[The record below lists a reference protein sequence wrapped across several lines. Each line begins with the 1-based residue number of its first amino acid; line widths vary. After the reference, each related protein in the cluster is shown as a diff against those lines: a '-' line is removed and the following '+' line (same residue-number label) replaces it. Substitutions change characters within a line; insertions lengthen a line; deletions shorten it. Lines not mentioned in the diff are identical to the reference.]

1 VDTGSQIEARSVIHL
16 ERRLHTGPLPHPAIL
31 REMGEIYPEAPKLIF
46 EDFHAQ
52 SSHRREIEKKV
63 IDNRINLS
71 YRGQLIGGTIGGIGI
86 VGSLIVIGLGHD
98 WAGVTFAGGCLV
110 SLVYV
115 FVTGR
120 DREKQER
127 DEKEKIR
134 QRIKKGEPIEE
145 IEQPPGGGRL
155 PAQTPPS

>member
-1 VDTGSQIEARSVIHL
+1 
-16 ERRLHTGPLPHPAIL
+16 
-31 REMGEIYPEAPKLIF
+31 M
-46 EDFHAQ
+46 
-52 SSHRREIEKKV
+52 
-63 IDNRINLS
+63 
-71 YRGQLIGGTIGGIGI
+71 
-86 VGSLIVIGLGHD
+86 
-98 WAGVTFAGGCLV
+98 

-145 IEQPPGGGRL
+145 IEQPPGE
-155 PAQTPPS
+155 ADSPPNSALMRRQ